1 MKDKLRAAAH
11 DAAINPARHP
21 GFTLKYLRGHALSG
35 TTQFTMTGAGAYSL
49 ESNVTAGRK
58 PFADQGQLEG
68 PQRDGVLQLLDTN
81 DVIGTPPSTR
91 TIADD
96 EEPVVIE
103 VSEGD
108 QSYRLMIWHGDA
120 VKHERFHAFERGL
133 LALVRELSAGAV
145 LTSPDF

>member
-11 DAAINPARHP
+11 EAAFNPSRHP

-35 TTQFTMTGAGAYSL
+35 TTQFTMTAAGAYTV
-49 ESNVTAGRK
+49 ESNVTSGRQ
-58 PFADQGQLEG
+58 PFTGDGQLDAT
-68 PQRDGVLQLLDTN
+68 QRDQLLQLLDDN

-91 TIADD
+91 NIADD

-108 QSYRLMIWHGDA
+108 ASYRFMIWHGDA
-120 VKHERFHAFERGL
+120 VKHARFHAFEHGL
-133 LALVRELSAGAV
+133 LAVVHQLSGGVV
-145 LTSPDF
+145 LTSAAY